1 MDIPEDLAMQEPIHV
16 PEDPVGKAL
25 ATYIASLDHLPRI
38 AGLTQEFIE
47 SARTS
52 FATEDA
58 AEIVEAK
65 RDAETLIEQHLAA
78 NRAVYE
84 AGLEYNRSLKGKRL
98 G

>member
-1 MDIPEDLAMQEPIHV
+1 MQETIHV
-16 PEDPVGKAL
+16 PEDPVAKAL
-25 ATYIASLDHLPRI
+25 ATYIASLNHLARI

-65 RDAETLIEQHLAA
+65 RDAETLIEKHLAS

-84 AGLEYNRSLKGKRL
+84 AGLEYNWSLKGERL